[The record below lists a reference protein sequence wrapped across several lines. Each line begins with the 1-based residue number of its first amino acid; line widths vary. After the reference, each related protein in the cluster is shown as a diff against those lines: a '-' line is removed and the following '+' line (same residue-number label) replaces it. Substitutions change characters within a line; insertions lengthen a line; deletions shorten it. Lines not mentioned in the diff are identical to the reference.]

1 VFESLSETV
10 EGVCVSDIEKECVCM
25 CVCDKIQR
33 LQYASFEFI
42 SFISMQVLRQR
53 SPA

>member
-10 EGVCVSDIEKECVCM
+10 EGVCVSDIEKVCV

-33 LQYASFEFI
+33 LQYASFKFI